1 MKTFLNL
8 AKSRRSIRKY
18 TDQGVSQEVVA
29 KILEAGRLAPSG
41 NNAQPWRF
49 IVIRDQGLKNKLREV
64 AGKYDFITKAPL
76 VLAVVADPK
85 AKMKSVYDKADA
97 PSADKPPTIAVIKA
111 VRDATIAAD
120 HMVMAAQDLGLGTC
134 WVAKYEQEDIKP
146 VLGVPE
152 ECYVVTLIT
161 VGHAAETPRPTSRH
175 ALAEIV
181 FEEKYGHRV
190 ECDAYNLHS
199 E

>member
-1 MKTFLNL
+1 MKTFLDL
-8 AKSRRSIRKY
+8 VKSRRSIRKY
-18 TDQGVSQEVVA
+18 TDQEVSQEDVA

-49 IVIRDQGLKNKLREV
+49 IVIRDPDLKNKLREV
-64 AGKYDFITKAPL
+64 AGKYEFIIKAPV
-76 VLAVVADPK
+76 VLAVVADPR

-97 PSADKPPTIAVIKA
+97 PSAGTPPMIAVIKA

-134 WVAKYEQEDIKP
+134 WVAKYEQKDIKP

-161 VGHAAETPRPTSRH
+161 IGHAAETPKPTPRYP
-175 ALAEIV
+175 LAEIV

-190 ECDAYNLHS
+190 DCDAYNVRS